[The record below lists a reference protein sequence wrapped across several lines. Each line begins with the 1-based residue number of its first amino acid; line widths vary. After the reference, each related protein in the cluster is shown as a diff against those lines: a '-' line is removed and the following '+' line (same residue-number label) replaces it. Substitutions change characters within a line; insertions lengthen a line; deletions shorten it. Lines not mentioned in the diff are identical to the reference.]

1 MELLDMLSDGELLDR
16 ESADRCDYLR
26 LDRLEPRA
34 MGTTFRVIRTSR
46 THLDVWH
53 RWTESG
59 SAARRRGLT
68 PRRRTGVTGTPNAPK
83 RSGSKHD

>member
-1 MELLDMLSDGELLDR
+1 MLDKLSDGELLDR
-16 ESADRCDYLR
+16 ESADRCEYLR
-26 LDRLEPRA
+26 LDRVEPRA

-46 THLDVWH
+46 THLDVWQ

-59 SAARRRGLT
+59 FAARRRGLT
-68 PRRRTGVTGTPNAPK
+68 PRRRTKGTGAPNALK